1 MLAIKAEPGGT
12 INLESG
18 DLDMYVVGVGWRQFH
33 GVASRL
39 PVVRLFVD
47 IKDKLVRLRV
57 KGNWSGPRDKMI
69 TKQPVG
75 DVGEATL
82 GFFKG
87 VIDEGGHLGK
97 TVLDTLGFRRKSRN
111 AQSEE

>member
-18 DLDMYVVGVGWRQFH
+18 DLDMYVVGVGLRQFH
-33 GVASRL
+33 NVASKV
-39 PVVRLFVD
+39 PIVRLFVD

-69 TKQPVG
+69 TKQPVE

-87 VIDEGGHLGK
+87 VIDEGGQLGK
-97 TVLDTLGFRRKSRN
+97 AVLDKLGFRSKSPDT
-111 AQSEE
+111 QSED